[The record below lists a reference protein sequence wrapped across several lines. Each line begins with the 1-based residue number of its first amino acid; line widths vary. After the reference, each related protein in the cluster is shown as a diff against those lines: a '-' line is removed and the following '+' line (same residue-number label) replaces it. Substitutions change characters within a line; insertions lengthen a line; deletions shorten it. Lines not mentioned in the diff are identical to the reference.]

1 MESNSNELKNN
12 ELNFFN
18 IEKENEHNEFIKT
31 NIENNN
37 RYEHDNDNIFSNE
50 ENLSSF
56 GLELQKRN
64 INLSSIS
71 NTLPGMIIFYMIR
84 FNTPLDE
91 KQLYDIVYPKFQ
103 KLRKPNGA
111 KYKVKF
117 LIIQNNLKK
126 ALKSTLSSTGIFIK
140 NTAGKFCINEIEGI
154 EYIERV
160 MNKQSSIQLDKEKK
174 EQENLSKNLI
184 KRKRLYH

>member
-18 IEKENEHNEFIKT
+18 IEKENEHNEFINT

-117 LIIQNNLKK
+117 LII
-126 ALKSTLSSTGIFIK
+126 
-140 NTAGKFCINEIEGI
+140 
-154 EYIERV
+154 
-160 MNKQSSIQLDKEKK
+160 
-174 EQENLSKNLI
+174 
-184 KRKRLYH
+184 